1 MKSLSNCIVKIA
13 SLCVTVA
20 LTLFV
25 ATACSQAEQAGA
37 YRLVYVQDGDSVV
50 LCCERSKKF
59 TVRLLDI
66 DAPERYQPYAKKSRA
81 LLKNLLEGEK
91 LKLLG
96 DKYDRYGRRLAIIE
110 VGGDSINEKM
120 VSSGAAWVW
129 KYSKNRRMRSLQQE
143 AKERKLGLWALP
155 EEQRQDPSDWRKTH
169 PRK

>member
-1 MKSLSNCIVKIA
+1 M
-13 SLCVTVA
+13 
-20 LTLFV
+20 
-25 ATACSQAEQAGA
+25 
-37 YRLVYVQDGDSVV
+37 VYVQDGDSVV

-66 DAPERYQPYAKKSRA
+66 DAPERYQPYAKQSKA
-81 LLKNLLEGEK
+81 FLKNLLDGQK

-96 DKYDRYGRRLAIIE
+96 DKHDRYGRRLAVIE
-110 VGGDSINEKM
+110 VDGVSINEKM

-129 KYSKNRRMRSLQQE
+129 KYSKNPRMRSLQQE

-155 EEQRQDPSDWRKTH
+155 EEQRQDPSDWRKAH